1 MALEVAEVFSLRSLD
16 DRVAGVEWEEDAEDD
31 KDMVT
36 DPLWVVSL
44 ETKGY
49 QAF

>member
-1 MALEVAEVFSLRSLD
+1 MTLEVAEVFSTRSLD
-16 DRVAGVEWEEDAEDD
+16 NRVGRVEWEEDAEDD
-31 KDMVT
+31 KDMVI

-49 QAF
+49 